1 MLQGKYIVKNK
12 ILLSALAF
20 ATSLVA
26 QQALA
31 ANGVINFTGE
41 IVKSACDVTSG
52 SKNIDVQLGKWP
64 TTALAS
70 AGQTTSPQSFKIN
83 VTNCDAGNYT
93 VRLDGTAVDS
103 GANSDLLAVTGG
115 ATNVGIQVTGL
126 NNKVVPL
133 NKALTDGYTF
143 TSDSQGNGVA
153 DLKAFYKATGAATEG
168 QANAVANFS
177 IEYK

>member
-1 MLQGKYIVKNK
+1 MKNR
-12 ILLSALAF
+12 ILLTAFVLA
-20 ATSLVA
+20 SSVVA
-26 QQALA
+26 QQAFA

-41 IVKSACDVTSG
+41 IVKSACDVTSD
-52 SKNIDVQLGKWP
+52 SKNIAVQLGKWP

-83 VTNCDAGNYT
+83 VANCEAGNYT

-126 NNKVVPL
+126 DNKVVPL
-133 NKALTDGYTF
+133 NKALTNGYTF
-143 TSDSQGNGVA
+143 TIDSQKNGVA
-153 DLKAFYKATGAATEG
+153 DLKAFYKATAAATEG